1 MMKPSTVAKLLVSHL
16 AALVCAYTA
25 HQGVLKLAALLG
37 TATGKRLAPV
47 LNPLL
52 TSDSPKRQALGIALA
67 IGAIVPLSF
76 GAGAFG
82 ASVTLLTFASVEKHV
97 SELLADEDW
106 TRIDEIAEPLFDEI
120 QRRRDLYTVQS
131 RIFGTV
137 PAILQAMG
145 FNAIHV
151 YEGTTGDEAHEATVH

>member
-52 TSDSPKRQALGIALA
+52 TSPSTKRQTLGLALL
-67 IGAIVPLSF
+67 IGAVVPLSF

-82 ASVTLLTFASVEKHV
+82 AGTTLLTFAAVEKHV
-97 SELLADEDW
+97 SEVLADEDW
-106 TRIDEIAEPLFDEI
+106 TRIDEIAEPLFAEI
-120 QRRRDLYTVQS
+120 QRRRDLYTIQS
-131 RIFGTV
+131 RIFGVV
-137 PAILQAMG
+137 PAILQALG

>member
-131 RIFGTV
+131 RIFGVV
-137 PAILQAMG
+137 PAILQALG
-145 FNAIHV
+145 FNAIHI